1 MQDEINLLEKEIVV
15 LENDSRKLNGLYD
28 ESGKEIQILQNKL
41 DTCEKGAIFGM
52 QSNSQV
58 CELKIEG
65 IGQKFEQSFRI
76 FNINDTFSFKISHYD
91 HSTALESEKKSNIAM
106 IEQLN
111 RNVTLLTGD
120 IKEMQNDKETGQ

>member
-1 MQDEINLLEKEIVV
+1 MQDEINLLKKEIVV

-76 FNINDTFSFKISHYD
+76 FNINDTFSLKISQND